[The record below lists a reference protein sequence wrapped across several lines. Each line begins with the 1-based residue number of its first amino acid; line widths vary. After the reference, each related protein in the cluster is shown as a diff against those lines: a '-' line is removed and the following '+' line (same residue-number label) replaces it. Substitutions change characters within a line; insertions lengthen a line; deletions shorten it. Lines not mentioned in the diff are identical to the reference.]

1 MMGVLLAEVAE
12 VSSAVAGSSGRLAKI
27 AAIAAA
33 LRSAGPDEV
42 PIVVAY
48 LSGELPQRQIGVG
61 WAALRSAPPAS
72 VAPSLTILGLDAS
85 FSEIGAVVGPGSVA
99 ERKRLVEEVLSAA
112 TAEEQYFLVRLLS
125 GELRQGA
132 LDGVMTEAVA
142 RASEIPV
149 ALVRRAV
156 MLRGSLP
163 AVAEAAL
170 EGGADALSDFGL
182 LVGQPLKPMLASSA
196 PSVEAA
202 LAKIAADA
210 DKARGG
216 AGKAGAGKAGA
227 GKAGA
232 NAGKAGADESDA
244 VAGAVAA
251 AVEWKLDG
259 IRVQAHISGGS
270 VRLFTRTLDDIT
282 VRLPEVVTAL
292 AALPLRT
299 AVFDGELIALRPDGR
314 PYAFQDTAARAASQ
328 GGAGGDGAGGAA
340 QGDPSVPLSA
350 FLFDALHLDGADL
363 IDLPDVE
370 RRDALAAVVP
380 PGMLMPRLVTADA
393 TEADAFFRDA
403 VARGHEGV
411 VVKSLATPY
420 AAGRRGAGWIKVKPR
435 HTLDLVVL
443 AVEWG
448 HGRRKGWLSNLHLG
462 ARDPETGGWVML
474 GKTFKGLTDELLTWQ
489 TARLLE
495 LEDHRDDWTVYV
507 RPELVVEIAF
517 DGVQRSPRY
526 PGGVALRF
534 ARVLRYREDKPA
546 AEADTIASVLDLAAD

>member
-1 MMGVLLAEVAE
+1 VLLAELAE
-12 VSSAVAGSSGRLAKI
+12 VSRAVAATRARLAKI
-27 AAIAAA
+27 DALAGA
-33 LRSAGPDEV
+33 LRSATPHEA

-61 WAALRSAPPAS
+61 WAALRDAPPPA
-72 VAPSLTILGLDAS
+72 AEPSLTLTDVDEA
-85 FSEIGAVVGPGSVA
+85 FTAIGALGGKGSA
-99 ERKRLVEEVLSAA
+99 GSRKLLIGDLLGAA
-112 TAEEQYFLVRLLS
+112 TKDEQYFLIRLLS

-142 RASEIPV
+142 RATAVPV
-149 ALVRRAV
+149 AQVRRAV

-170 EGGADALSDFGL
+170 SGGEDALAGFGL
-182 LVGQPLKPMLASSA
+182 LVGQPLKPMLAASA
-196 PSVEAA
+196 PSIEEA
-202 LAKIAADA
+202 LAKIAA
-210 DKARGG
+210 G
-216 AGKAGAGKAGA
+216 AG
-227 GKAGA
+227 
-232 NAGKAGADESDA
+232 DDA
-244 VAGAVAA
+244 HAATALA

-259 IRVQAHISGGS
+259 IRIQAHLADGD

-282 VRLPEVVTAL
+282 GRLPEVV
-292 AALPLRT
+292 AALGKLPVRT

-314 PYAFQDTAARAASQ
+314 PLPFQDTAARAASDTP
-328 GGAGGDGAGGAA
+328 AEA
-340 QGDPSVPLSA
+340 VPLSI
-350 FLFDALHLDGADL
+350 FLFDVLHLDGTDL
-363 IDLPDVE
+363 IDLPDE
-370 RRDALAAVVP
+370 QRHAGLASVVP
-380 PGMLMPRLVTADA
+380 PELLMPRLVTDSADEA
-393 TEADAFFRDA
+393 TAFFRDA
-403 VARGHEGV
+403 LAHGHEGV
-411 VVKSLATPY
+411 VVKSLSTPY

-448 HGRRKGWLSNLHLG
+448 HGRRHGWLSNLHLG

-489 TARLLE
+489 TSRLLE

-507 RPELVVEIAF
+507 RPALVVEIAF

-546 AEADTIASVLDLAAD
+546 AEADTIDTVRALAAD

>member
-1 MMGVLLAEVAE
+1 MLLAELAE
-12 VSSAVAGSSGRLAKI
+12 VSRTVAATSARLAKI
-27 AAIAAA
+27 DALASA
-33 LRSAGPDEV
+33 LRSATPDEA

-61 WAALRSAPPAS
+61 WAALRSAPPPAA
-72 VAPSLTILGLDAS
+72 APSLTVADVDQA
-85 FSEIGAVVGPGSVA
+85 FSRIGAQGGKGSAA
-99 ERKRLVEEVLSAA
+99 ERKRLIGEVLGAA
-112 TAEEQYFLVRLLS
+112 TGDEQYFLVRLLS

-142 RASEIPV
+142 RAAGVPV
-149 ALVRRAV
+149 AQVRRAV

-163 AVAEAAL
+163 AVAGAAL
-170 EGGADALSDFGL
+170 SGGSAALAGFGL
-182 LVGQPLKPMLASSA
+182 LVGQPLKPMLAASE
-196 PSVEAA
+196 PSIEEA
-202 LAKIAADA
+202 LAKI
-210 DKARGG
+210 GG
-216 AGKAGAGKAGA
+216 P
-227 GKAGA
+227 
-232 NAGKAGADESDA
+232 
-244 VAGAVAA
+244 A

-259 IRVQAHISGGS
+259 IRVQAHLEGGT

-282 VRLPEVVTAL
+282 ARLPEVVAAL
-292 AALPLRT
+292 AALPVRS

-314 PYAFQDTAARAASQ
+314 PYAFQDTSARAAS
-328 GGAGGDGAGGAA
+328 DAA
-340 QGDPSVPLSA
+340 PENPVPLSV
-350 FLFDALHLDGADL
+350 FLFDVLHLDGTDL
-363 IDLPDVE
+363 IDLPDE
-370 RRDALAAVVP
+370 QRHEALAKVVP
-380 PGMLMPRLVTADA
+380 AGMLMPRLVTGDADEA
-393 TEADAFFRDA
+393 TAFFKDA

-411 VVKSLATPY
+411 VVKALTAPY

-448 HGRRKGWLSNLHLG
+448 HGRRQGWLSNLHLG
-462 ARDPETGGWVML
+462 ARDPVTGGWVML

-489 TARLLE
+489 TERLLE

-534 ARVLRYREDKPA
+534 ARVLRYREDKLA
-546 AEADTIASVLDLAAD
+546 AEADTIDMVRAIAVD